1 VLRRAVTAAAH
12 WHRANPPGPY
22 VSVNVSAHQLRRP
35 GFAELVDRELT
46 TAGLPP
52 TNLMLELTES
62 VLLREDDTAWAE
74 LAALRHT
81 GVRLAIDDFGT
92 GSSSL
97 SYLVQTPIDIIK
109 IDKSFIASLASS
121 RERAIVDGI
130 VRLAETLGLR
140 VVAEGIE
147 TAADRD
153 LLAEMGC
160 PYGQGFLY
168 STPLSSAEAA
178 RWASGLGTPG
188 SVDEYAH
195 SGAVPVEGRTLP
207 S

>member
-1 VLRRAVTAAAH
+1 
-12 WHRANPPGPY
+12 
-22 VSVNVSAHQLRRP
+22 
-35 GFAELVDRELT
+35 
-46 TAGLPP
+46 
-52 TNLMLELTES
+52 
-62 VLLREDDTAWAE
+62 
-74 LAALRHT
+74 
-81 GVRLAIDDFGT
+81 
-92 GSSSL
+92 
-97 SYLVQTPIDIIK
+97 
-109 IDKSFIASLASS
+109 
-121 RERAIVDGI
+121 VDGI

-147 TAADRD
+147 SAADRD

-178 RWASGLGTPG
+178 RWASGLGTTS

-195 SGAVPVEGRTLP
+195 SGAVPAEGRTLP